1 MARILVVDDDPD
13 TRQLLYLTLRR
24 AGYDAEAADSVDA
37 ALAFLDQQPFDLI
50 VLDLMMPRRSG
61 FDLLR
66 ALKLRRDPLPVV
78 VLSAKSN
85 LADRAE
91 ALSLGAVAYLVKP
104 ATPAQLLAAISRALR
119 GKEGDHGNRSL

>member
-24 AGYDAEAADSVDA
+24 AGHQATPADSVDA

-50 VLDLMMPRRSG
+50 LLDLMMPRRSG

-66 ALKLRRDPLPVV
+66 AMQLRRDRMPVI
-78 VLSAKSN
+78 VLSAKSG

-91 ALSLGAVAYLVKP
+91 ALALGAAAYLVKP
-104 ATPAQLLAAISRALR
+104 TQPAQLLAAIQRVL
-119 GKEGDHGNRSL
+119 EG